1 VEERRRNLR
10 KEPWAREWQT
20 SGRLWEKLLPLA
32 RQKRHEPTPAE
43 NALWQRLRSR
53 KLNGLRF
60 RRQHSFERFIVDFYC
75 AEAKLVIE
83 VDGPVHDYTIEE
95 DKVRQEF
102 LESLGL
108 QVLRVTNDEVLK
120 SPNTVRQT
128 ILSITRNRPAHVLP
142 LSEIG
147 EGDGG

>member
-1 VEERRRNLR
+1 LP
-10 KEPWAREWQT
+10 KEPLTQGWFSA
-20 SGRLWEKLLPLA
+20 GKLWEKLLPLA
-32 RQKRHEPTPAE
+32 RQKRHKPTPAE
-43 NALWQRLRSR
+43 NALWQCLRSR

-60 RRQHSFERFIVDFYC
+60 RRQHTFERFIVDFYC

-83 VDGPVHDYTIEE
+83 VDGPVHDYTVEE

-108 QVLRVTNDEVLK
+108 QVLRITNDEVQK
-120 SPNTVRQT
+120 SPNAVLQK
-128 ILSITRNRPAHVLP
+128 ILLITQNRPAHVLP

-147 EGDGG
+147 EGDRG